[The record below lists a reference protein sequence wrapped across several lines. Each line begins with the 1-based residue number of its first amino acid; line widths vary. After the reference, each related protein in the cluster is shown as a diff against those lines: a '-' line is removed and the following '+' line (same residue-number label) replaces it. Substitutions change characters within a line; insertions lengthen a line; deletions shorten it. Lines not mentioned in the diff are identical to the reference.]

1 MTPEL
6 TTVLL
11 TARTDG
17 SAPDPTLPVLVVG
30 PSLGT
35 SVVSLWGPAVAALAP
50 HFTVIGWELPGHGEG
65 TALPEESE
73 GFTMEELAQ
82 AVVNTLEGQRS
93 KHGIAADG
101 PAYYAGVSIAGAV
114 ALQIGLDNPSEFAG
128 LASICSASK
137 IGTEEGWKERAALVA
152 KAGTPTQVIGSA
164 QRWFGPGFI
173 EKNAFVSTDLL
184 HNLQDADRFSYAFA
198 CGALAGFDV
207 RSRLGEINTPVLA
220 LNGAEDQVCSA
231 EDAEFTASNVTHG
244 SAVMLPGVGHLA
256 PAEDPAATAA
266 ALVDFFLSSSSNQS
280 KEA

>member
-6 TTVLL
+6 TTLLL

-35 SVVSLWGPAVAALAP
+35 SVQSLWGPAITALAP
-50 HFTVIGWELPGHGEG
+50 HFTVIGWDLPGHGEG
-65 TALPEESE
+65 APLPEDSE
-73 GFTMEELAQ
+73 GFSIEELAQ
-82 AVVNTLEGQRS
+82 AVVNTLETQKSR
-93 KHGIAADG
+93 HGVPTDV
-101 PAYYAGVSIAGAV
+101 PTYYAGVSIAGAV
-114 ALQIGLDNPSEFAG
+114 ALQIGLDHGSEFAG
-128 LASICSASK
+128 LASICSAAK
-137 IGTEEGWKERAALVA
+137 IGTPEGWKERGELVA

-184 HNLQDADRFSYAFA
+184 HNLQEADRFSYAFA

-207 RSRLGEINTPVLA
+207 RDRLGEITTPVLA

-231 EDAEFTASNVTHG
+231 EDAEFTASHVAHG
-244 SAVMLPGVGHLA
+244 SVVMLPGVGHLA

-266 ALVDFFLSSSSNQS
+266 ALVDFFLSATTT